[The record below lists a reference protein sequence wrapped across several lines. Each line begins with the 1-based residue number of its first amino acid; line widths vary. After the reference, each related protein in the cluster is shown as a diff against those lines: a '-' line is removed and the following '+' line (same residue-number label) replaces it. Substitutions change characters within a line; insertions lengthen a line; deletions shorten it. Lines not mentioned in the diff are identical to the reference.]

1 MTNYNPLM
9 SSYTIDSHGNLSF
22 TNPTGSS
29 GWMCRQSGT
38 WGIQDCSGFS
48 ISVGSNG
55 PKGKYGTIF
64 FEGVF
69 EGGKHQFVP
78 GKDYETSSD
87 GTFRF
92 YHPDPSN
99 HAWLVVN
106 PCGRLMYEDSKGNF
120 TVIEKDGKVT
130 FVDIYVEKDIVD
142 DDTPS
147 SENGDSDSP
156 TSESVLMPWM
166 NLGRLV
172 HAKRIGRDQ
181 DDNDG
186 ETISTH
192 LSDTYRIADDQ
203 IGDTFQE
210 LPNLTNKESVIK

>member
-9 SSYTIDSHGNLSF
+9 SSYTIDSHGNLSC
-22 TNPTGSS
+22 TNPTESS

-78 GKDYETSSD
+78 GKDYESSSD

-92 YHPDPSN
+92 HHPNPSN
-99 HAWLVVN
+99 HAWLVVK
-106 PCGRLMYEDSKGNF
+106 PGGRLMYEDSKGNF
-120 TVIEKDGKVT
+120 TGVEKDGEVT
-130 FVDIYVEKDIVD
+130 FVDIYVENCVED
-142 DDTPS
+142 DEARS
-147 SENGDSDSP
+147 NGNGDSDSP
-156 TSESVLMPWM
+156 TSESVRMPWM

-172 HAKRIGRDQ
+172 LAKRIGRGQ
-181 DDNDG
+181 DDNEG
-186 ETISTH
+186 ETISHH
-192 LSDTYRIADDQ
+192 LSDTYRIAD
-203 IGDTFQE
+203 E
-210 LPNLTNKESVIK
+210 ALPCSNCPILPTRHQ